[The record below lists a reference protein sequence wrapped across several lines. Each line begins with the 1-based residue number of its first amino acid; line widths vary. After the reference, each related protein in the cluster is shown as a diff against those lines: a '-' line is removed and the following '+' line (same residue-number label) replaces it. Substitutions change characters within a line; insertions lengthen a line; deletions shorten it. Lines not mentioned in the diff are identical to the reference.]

1 MARKTIQNAMDNLRA
16 STATIGPRYTIGIQ
30 GADWQG
36 PASSDQAEQNWGT
49 GVQRAIADGSRRT
62 GILAVSNNVWQ
73 QLSISKGA
81 AVIGQRVN
89 DALDKYQ
96 RNFAPILSAMNQA
109 ASILPPRTASA
120 TQNVNTRLLP
130 IIAAAKEAAGKS
142 MN

>member
-1 MARKTIQNAMDNLRA
+1 MARKTVQQASENLR
-16 STATIGPRYTIGIQ
+16 TAAATMGPRYTIGIQ

-62 GILAVSNNVWQ
+62 GILAVSNQQWQ
-73 QLSISKGA
+73 QLAVSKGA
-81 AVIGQRVN
+81 AVLGQRVI

-96 RNFAPILSAMNQA
+96 RNFGPVLSAMNQA
-109 ASILPPRTASA
+109 ASLLPPRTASA
-120 TQNVNTRLLP
+120 TQNVQQRLLP
-130 IIAAAKEAAGKS
+130 IIASAKEAVGRT